1 MIATPGALR
10 RYGLLGMNRRN
21 GDFIQKYNPRRLYPL
36 VDNKL
41 LTKQLAVR
49 AGIAVPKLYAVVEIQ
64 HQVRNLLDLIGDEE
78 DFVIKPA
85 QGSGGK
91 GVMVVT
97 GRSRDRF
104 RLSSGNVVT
113 LVEVSHHVS
122 NILSG
127 MHSLGGKPDI
137 AMVEYR
143 VKFDPLF
150 DKLSYR
156 GVPDIRMIVFRG
168 LPVAAMV
175 RLPTRMSDGKA
186 NLHQGA
192 VGVGVDLVTGTTVS
206 GVWRDKIVDQHPDT
220 GAVLAGTIIPHWE
233 RLCELSARCYDLVGL
248 GYLGCDIVL
257 DRDLGPLVL
266 ELNARPGLNIQLAD
280 GQGLSSKLR
289 PIAALK
295 EIPSLPEQRAALAR
309 LLARKW

>member
-1 MIATPGALR
+1 MIAGPGALH

-64 HQVRNLLDLIGDEE
+64 HQVRDLLELIGDEE

-91 GVMVVT
+91 GVLVVT
-97 GRSRDRF
+97 GRARDRF
-104 RLSSGNVVT
+104 RLSSGNVLT
-113 LVEVSHHVS
+113 IAEVSHHVS

-137 AMVEYR
+137 AMIEYR
-143 VKFDPLF
+143 VKFDRLF
-150 DKLSYR
+150 EKLSYR

-168 LPVAAMV
+168 VPVAAMV

-206 GVWRDKIVDQHPDT
+206 GVWRDKIVDHHPDT
-220 GAVLAGTIIPHWE
+220 GSPLAGTVIPHWD
-233 RLCELSARCYDLVGL
+233 RLCELGARCYDLVGL

-280 GQGLSSKLR
+280 GEGLLAKLR
-289 PIAALK
+289 PIEALQ
-295 EIPSLPEQRAALAR
+295 EVPSSPEERAALGR
-309 LLARKW
+309 LLARK